1 MRIKVTKVQNF
12 IFSEFYF
19 YPRNLH
25 PWFWLRTLRPFDSRL
40 QLSKYFWRFENEEI
54 SFQKIQVSEEDPMGE
69 WKDWTGETFPPHFE
83 NVTKPLV
90 CKGYKFKTRVP
101 KVTITVIMVIIRA
114 SSLSISTSKRPFTK
128 LDRVVFLH
136 VMGFGWVSWTNGN
149 RLNRMEKDWRK
160 RENQRNGQRFF
171 LSLKEKEIGRK
182 RKKLR
187 GRLGKRSA
195 WTH

>member
-12 IFSEFYF
+12 IFIPEIYTLGFDSELWGLLTQGFNFRSIFEGLKMKKYRF
-19 YPRNLH
+19 KKSKSRKRIQWGNERIGQVRHFP
-25 PWFWLRTLRPFDSRL
+25 RTLRMSQSL
-40 QLSKYFWRFENEEI
+40 I
-54 SFQKIQVSEEDPMGE
+54 
-69 WKDWTGETFPPHFE
+69 
-83 NVTKPLV
+83 

-114 SSLSISTSKRPFTK
+114 SSLSISTSKRLFTK

-171 LSLKEKEIGRK
+171 LSLKEEETERK

-187 GRLGKRSA
+187 ERLGKRSA